1 VALAGGALA
10 GAFVS
15 PQVGLLAA
23 GAGLVLTRG
32 MASVQTKRVKHVAIR
47 PVEQQVLEQFKTAVP
62 GHKSAVTSLQCSAEG
77 RRLATVTR
85 LGECG
90 MWELDSDGY
99 KTSSVRLPPFEQSAL
114 GSGASKGAVVT
125 DKAILAIDLISGNK
139 LEVGV
144 ETSDRPSAVAASAD
158 GAKVA
163 FGQQSGQVQVVDA
176 TTKRVLARMSG
187 TGSRVTALAFAEDGT
202 LLIFGWGS
210 GTVQIHRV
218 APKPEKLFD
227 GAHHKAPI
235 TAVAAAAKGQAFA
248 SADDS
253 GQVVLWSK
261 NGQKQAAA
269 AIGSRGVKALL
280 FLGEN
285 ALAAGCGDGTV
296 KILNPVSGAVLAT
309 HNVSSAAITA
319 LAFAKDKLAL
329 AVGTQS
335 GQLTMLAL
343 EA

>member
-1 VALAGGALA
+1 
-10 GAFVS
+10 
-15 PQVGLLAA
+15 
-23 GAGLVLTRG
+23 

-62 GHKSAVTSLQCSAEG
+62 GHKSAVTSLQCSADG
-77 RRLATVTR
+77 RRLAAITKF
-85 LGECG
+85 GECG
-90 MWELDSDGY
+90 TWELDSDGY
-99 KTSSVRLPPFEQSAL
+99 KASSVRLPPFEQSAL
-114 GSGASKGAVVT
+114 GSSNPKGAVVT
-125 DKAILAIDLISGNK
+125 DKAILAIDLLSGNK
-139 LEVGV
+139 LEIGV
-144 ETSDRPSAVAASAD
+144 DASNRPSAVAASAD

-176 TTKRVLARMSG
+176 TTKRTLAQIGG
-187 TGSRVTALAFAEDGT
+187 TGARVTALALSEDGT
-202 LLIFGWGS
+202 CLVLGWGS
-210 GTVQIHRV
+210 GTVQIGRLT
-218 APKPEKLFD
+218 PKVEKIGD
-227 GAHHKAPI
+227 GAHHRGPL
-235 TAVAAAAKGQAFA
+235 TAVAAAAKGQSFA

-253 GQVVLWSK
+253 GQVVLWGK
-261 NGQKQAAA
+261 NGQKQATA

-280 FLGEN
+280 FLADN

-296 KILNPVSGAVLAT
+296 KILNPSSGAVLAT

-335 GQLTMLAL
+335 GQVTMLAL